1 MRGKSPRFERDT
13 DMKLD
18 TSLNHRKRAIGR
30 ITSLVHM
37 AEICGMTSAQ
47 FTDDYIEIMG
57 TLHHCPQ
64 WVRSYCEGYYDAE
77 RDRIRNAKHVYGG
90 YLDGVFYST
99 NRSRDDYYQKHG
111 IEPLQW
117 AEKGKT
123 GELKNVGHYW
133 VHNMKPW
140 FIG

>member
-1 MRGKSPRFERDT
+1 MRGRNPRFERDT

-47 FTDDYIEIMG
+47 CIA
-57 TLHHCPQ
+57 
-64 WVRSYCEGYYDAE
+64 EGYYDAE

>member
-1 MRGKSPRFERDT
+1 
-13 DMKLD
+13 MKLD

-30 ITSLVHM
+30 ITSLVSV
-37 AEICGMTSAQ
+37 AEWCGMTSAQ
-47 FTDDYIEIMG
+47 LTDAYIEIMG

-64 WVRSYCEGYYDAE
+64 WVRSYCEGYLDAE
-77 RDRIRNAKHVYGG
+77 RVRLRNTKHVYGG

-117 AEKGKT
+117 AEKGKA
-123 GELKNVGHYW
+123 GEVQGEGHYW
-133 VHNMKPW
+133 AHNLKPW
-140 FIG
+140 FVPTPKP